1 MKNNIICRIYA
12 RYMMWKV
19 HYTTRYN
26 KVSGYIIYFPKRRRY
41 KHKCMRED
49 GEGQWVSS
57 ALVLTK
63 HVVSV
68 KINSCL
74 NRFTVQHFNYAV
86 LMSLYRNLSA
96 ALFCSL
102 RFIKSSGRCPTAL
115 QHLFCAVSQSVAIAF
130 FAYYT
135 FESKM
140 YGVFLSYG
148 RFSVQ

>member
-1 MKNNIICRIYA
+1 MKSTLYNKIQQD
-12 RYMMWKV
+12 
-19 HYTTRYN
+19 TTRYN
-26 KVSGYIIYFPKRRRY
+26 KIQQDTTRYRVILYIFQKGAGTNI
-41 KHKCMRED
+41 
-49 GEGQWVSS
+49 S
-57 ALVLTK
+57 ACVKTKNSESAARVLTK
-63 HVVSV
+63 HFVSV
-68 KINSCL
+68 KIDSRL
-74 NRFTVQHFNYAV
+74 NRFAVQHFNYAV

-115 QHLFCAVSQSVAIAF
+115 HNLFCAVSQSVAIAF